1 MRILLIEDDVKLCE
15 VLLPSLEEAGFKAD
29 CCHSGAEGLELLR
42 RGYYDACILDRMLPE
57 LNGLTVLKVKLW
69 FTVPFFTCM

>member
-15 VLLPSLEEAGFKAD
+15 VLLPSLEEGGFKAD

-57 LNGLTVLKVKLW
+57 LNASRCSRSYGARAAM
-69 FTVPFFTCM
+69 CRC